1 MAELEEAEVVM
12 SPPTKSPS
20 NKVQDLQAKGDV
32 LAKAWMD
39 LFSSVTEY
47 QAELALKESLLDIAE
62 MEIATRKKQQEEM
75 RTVIEGGDEAVA
87 KLQNEMAAKETER
100 LQMQLELKTKEQLL
114 ESVQSDLKNSKQSN
128 ETLQSDVAAKERQLQ
143 HIQLELNSK
152 EQLLQSVQS
161 DLKNCKLLNEK
172 FNQKKSELMGS
183 QTEIASLKSD
193 LIMKNSLYTKLS
205 EEHEELK
212 HDLDIQV
219 KTVELERKSLEMERK
234 AHDMTKR
241 SLVYASGNRSPSA
254 PLKVKTDDSN
264 DHEDGMDN
272 GMDDE
277 DGNVV
282 SDVASPSTSPEKP
295 MRVSKRK
302 KNPSAR
308 VIAPKPDASPKTVR
322 FVVRKGGKGNIVSLA
337 SSSSPGSSTE
347 PMVTQP
353 SQTTSTDT
361 PASTSEVYFPL
372 TLSVTSSA
380 GGGDVEDMVLV
391 NEAATSESAP
401 GTPMGGP
408 PTKKSMIDDQIFILE
423 ESSLSRPKLTRN
435 FPPKKCPVC
444 KEMITSKFQ
453 QHVRE
458 HGVARPFKCPD
469 CPQEYK
475 NENGRDLHHRIKHQ
489 GLPRKPPHLSLGKL
503 CPVCNKVVKR
513 FELHMR
519 RHMGDTSHD
528 CPICQRGFYNAGEC
542 RNHMKRTHTSSIVG
556 KNICTNLKCGKTFRF
571 KSDYRQHIAT
581 CAKY

>member
-408 PTKKSMIDDQIFILE
+408 PTKKSMIRARRDLRDPGSTRDAWTAADMTMAINDVQNGVLNLRQAARQYNLPKTTLADRVKGRIKSFVNPPDTTSVE
-423 ESSLSRPKLTRN
+423 LSREDELKIHDYIIQQEKIGHVVTKTRVQEYASRLVADMGRTGTYD
-435 FPPKKCPVC
+435 FGDEWYRSLFLRVRHSGAWKSRRKRIK
-444 KEMITSKFQ
+444 KEMF
-453 QHVRE
+453 
-458 HGVARPFKCPD
+458 D
-469 CPQEYK
+469 C
-475 NENGRDLHHRIKHQ
+475 
-489 GLPRKPPHLSLGKL
+489 
-503 CPVCNKVVKR
+503 
-513 FELHMR
+513 
-519 RHMGDTSHD
+519 
-528 CPICQRGFYNAGEC
+528 
-542 RNHMKRTHTSSIVG
+542 
-556 KNICTNLKCGKTFRF
+556 
-571 KSDYRQHIAT
+571 
-581 CAKY
+581 